1 MFKFYSSYSRFVKN
15 DTIFEFIVENTEL
28 CQFVEDIYFAGV
40 MTQYSYDEVTA
51 FQGFTSTPFMPS
63 FVKNIYLFILENP
76 FVLTEL
82 NGNPHIVYYR
92 GPLDYLDGESF
103 NVMLAKSDVSKS
115 NDILFI
121 GGDFNNQGFSAW
133 KRND

>member
-1 MFKFYSSYSRFVKN
+1 MGLKIS
-15 DTIFEFIVENTEL
+15 
-28 CQFVEDIYFAGV
+28 IY
-40 MTQYSYDEVTA
+40 
-51 FQGFTSTPFMPS
+51 
-63 FVKNIYLFILENP
+63 FILENP